1 MWNNRIIQT
10 VLMQIHMYKHST
22 NLLQEYQVNHL
33 LIIFIDDSPPEKA
46 TEPPSPLV
54 PFLQKFAEP
63 RNKKPSVSI
72 FSNNLLLLI

>member
-1 MWNNRIIQT
+1 MNS
-10 VLMQIHMYKHST
+10 LSSK
-22 NLLQEYQVNHL
+22 
-33 LIIFIDDSPPEKA
+33 PEKA

-72 FSNNLLLLI
+72 FNNNLYYFGYNFTMYLYSLN

>member
-1 MWNNRIIQT
+1 MHIC
-10 VLMQIHMYKHST
+10 QINDNFKGWINS
-22 NLLQEYQVNHL
+22 LSLK
-33 LIIFIDDSPPEKA
+33 PEKA

-72 FSNNLLLLI
+72 FKIAYVTFDKQFYHVFI